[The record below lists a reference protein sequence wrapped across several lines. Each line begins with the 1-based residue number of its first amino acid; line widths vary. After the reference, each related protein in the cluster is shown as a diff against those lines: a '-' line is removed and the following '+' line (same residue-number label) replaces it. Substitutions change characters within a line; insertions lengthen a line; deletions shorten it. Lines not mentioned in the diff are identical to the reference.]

1 MCTIP
6 LVKLSNFRKRKNTH
20 HTPSHACYLHHMCV
34 EDLLKGPVCQLW
46 GVITFE
52 WVISLCWNFQ
62 DNLSH
67 IYLSSGK
74 VSSKSEMSHVPT
86 FETLVY
92 LIWNDPIL
100 SSFCLSRFYLRNN
113 LLKVSYSLRQQQK
126 SSLLLVGCNFY
137 FQVFYGSSF
146 LANSLCY
153 YLSFFVDAEEKL
165 FLFCFL
171 SQKFIYVC
179 LIFGNDTTST

>member
-6 LVKLSNFRKRKNTH
+6 LVKLSDFRKRKNTH

-113 LLKVSYSLRQQQK
+113 LLKVAYSLRQQQK

-146 LANSLCY
+146 LANSLLLFIIFCWCRRKII
-153 YLSFFVDAEEKL
+153 S
-165 FLFCFL
+165 FLF
-171 SQKFIYVC
+171 SQSKVHIC
-179 LIFGNDTTST
+179 LFNFW